1 MRWLGEDRLQINSRP
16 YPPREIQGT
25 DLLLV
30 PVTPRRGWLTW
41 DEPHQYAV
49 VYPCDGVRAAGRT
62 ARGGAGGGA
71 PAPRFPRK
79 RHTPGGPTGQGL
91 GSVGRHLKVLHEAGL
106 IRRRRAGRSVLYRR
120 TEAGESLVRAGGGA

>member
-62 ARGGAGGGA
+62 ARAA
-71 PAPRFPRK
+71 RAEVLLL
-79 RHTPGGPTGQGL
+79 L
-91 GSVGRHLKVLHEAGL
+91 GSPGSATHLVA
-106 IRRRRAGRSVLYRR
+106 RPARDSDRWDA
-120 TEAGESLVRAGGGA
+120 T